1 MRAIRDGESSAALL
15 VGMAMAFLYGVF
27 HALGPGHGKFV
38 VASYFLSREAR
49 IWRGFLMGVQIA
61 LTHVVSAVALL
72 WLADISLR
80 HVLGGPAA
88 DFKPL
93 KLLSYSATGAVGV
106 LLFVRA
112 ARRTEPIQGHHH
124 PRETGQGHRGGWVQA
139 LASVG
144 VGLIPC
150 TGALLVMLYAVAN
163 EMIPTGMVLILAI
176 AAGMAITMSGLGV
189 LTILARHRVLG
200 WAESS
205 DRRPSR
211 TRWVL
216 EIGGAVVLTV
226 FSSLL
231 LIGSL

>member
-1 MRAIRDGESSAALL
+1 
-15 VGMAMAFLYGVF
+15 MAMAFLYGVF

-80 HVLGGPAA
+80 HVLGGSAA
-88 DFKPL
+88 DFKLL
-93 KLLSYSATGAVGV
+93 KLFSYAATGAVGV
-106 LLFVRA
+106 LLLVRA
-112 ARRTEPIQGHHH
+112 ARGMEPIQEHHR
-124 PRETGQGHRGGWVQA
+124 PRGTDQGRRGGWIQA

-163 EMIPTGMVLILAI
+163 EMVATGMMLILAI
-176 AAGMAITMSGLGV
+176 AAGMAVTMSGLGV
-189 LTILARHRVLG
+189 LTILARHTVLG
-200 WAESS
+200 WAESRE
-205 DRRPSR
+205 RRPSR
-211 TRWVL
+211 TRWIL
-216 EIGGAVVLTV
+216 QIGGAVVLTV

-231 LIGSL
+231 LIGTL

>member
-1 MRAIRDGESSAALL
+1 
-15 VGMAMAFLYGVF
+15 
-27 HALGPGHGKFV
+27 
-38 VASYFLSREAR
+38 
-49 IWRGFLMGVQIA
+49 MGVQIA

-80 HVLGGPAA
+80 HVLGGSAA
-88 DFKPL
+88 DFKLL
-93 KLLSYSATGAVGV
+93 KLFSYAATGAVGV
-106 LLFVRA
+106 LLLVRT
-112 ARRTEPIQGHHH
+112 ARGVEANQDHHS
-124 PRETGQGHRGGWVQA
+124 PRGTGQARRGGWVQA

-163 EMIPTGMVLILAI
+163 DMVATGMVLILAI
-176 AAGMAITMSGLGV
+176 AMGMAITMSGLGV

-200 WAESS
+200 WAET
-205 DRRPSR
+205 RERGPSR
-211 TRWVL
+211 TRWIL

-231 LIGSL
+231 LIGTL